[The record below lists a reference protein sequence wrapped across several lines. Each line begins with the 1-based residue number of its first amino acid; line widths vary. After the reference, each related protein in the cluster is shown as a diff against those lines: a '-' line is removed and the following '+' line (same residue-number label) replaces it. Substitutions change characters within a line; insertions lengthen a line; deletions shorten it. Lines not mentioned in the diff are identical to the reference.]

1 MIRGKLSKAIALML
15 VLVFLV
21 MALPVSAAG
30 SDSAESPLVPQIY
43 GSEYE
48 GSESSE
54 EENDGTRDGEAYII
68 VYWSSWV
75 VVAGYGFFSG
85 TITYWNSSTGIAFG
99 VIEPVANQA
108 SGTLD
113 RAGYDRVTF
122 VGWVRNNYNTE
133 YFINFTV

>member
-1 MIRGKLSKAIALML
+1 MNRGKLSKAIALML
-15 VLVFLV
+15 VLVLLV

-30 SDSAESPLVPQIY
+30 SDSAESPLVPQAY
-43 GSEYE
+43 GSENE

-54 EENDGTRDGEAYII
+54 EENEGTRFGEGYII

-85 TITYWNSSTGIAFG
+85 TITYWNSSTGIGLG
-99 VIEPVANQA
+99 VSVPVVGQS

-113 RAGYDRVTF
+113 RAGYDNVTF
-122 VGWVRNNYNTE
+122 VGWVRNNYNAE
-133 YFINFTV
+133 YYINFTV